1 MQKLLETLEA
11 EHRRIESVLHALEA
25 FAPMLNGAAGNL
37 HELIRFM
44 TFLRGYVDGYH
55 HEREETVLLP
65 ALISTGFNA
74 DVGPIA
80 HIREQHREEARLLL
94 RFEMAASAPPPWDP
108 PTIRAVTDAALA
120 FVTFSRAHMEKE
132 QSLLFPVAERDLAT
146 APDLDKLLRRFELHR
161 APRWNVPWLEHLGTS
176 LTASHTQ

>member
-1 MQKLLETLEA
+1 MQKLLETLES

-25 FAPMLNGAAGNL
+25 FAPRLTGAAGNL

-65 ALISTGFNA
+65 ALISTGFNP

-80 HIREQHREEARLLL
+80 HVRDQHRQEARLLL
-94 RFEMAASAPPPWDP
+94 GLEMAASAPPPWEP

-120 FVTFSRAHMEKE
+120 FVAFSRMHMEKE
-132 QSLLFPVAERDLAT
+132 QSLLFPVAERDLAA
-146 APDLDKLLRRFELHR
+146 APDLDRLLRRFESHR
-161 APRWNVPWLEHLGTS
+161 APRWNVPWLEDLGTT
-176 LTASHTQ
+176 LATTHPQ